1 MKLNSKFRTL
11 FIVRKS
17 LGIILILAIGLILI
31 NLSLKKKEWEIL
43 FVIIFVQI
51 IFMFFLIKDLRK
63 IYTINVVED
72 GFYKISYFKNKTEF
86 ISFKEIKNIYSEKIQ
101 GSSTDAGEITLGYFE
116 SIIITETNQKI
127 IISPDYFDNY
137 NEIKTI
143 IKLNRNR
150 IENESN

>member
-1 MKLNSKFRTL
+1 MNLTSKFRTL
-11 FIVRKS
+11 FIVRKI
-17 LGIILILAIGLILI
+17 LGIISIIVIGLIFI
-31 NLSLKKKEWEIL
+31 NLTFQKKEYEIL
-43 FVIIFVQI
+43 YIMIFVQI
-51 IFMFFLIKDLRK
+51 IILFLLINDLRK
-63 IYTINVVED
+63 IYNINVVED